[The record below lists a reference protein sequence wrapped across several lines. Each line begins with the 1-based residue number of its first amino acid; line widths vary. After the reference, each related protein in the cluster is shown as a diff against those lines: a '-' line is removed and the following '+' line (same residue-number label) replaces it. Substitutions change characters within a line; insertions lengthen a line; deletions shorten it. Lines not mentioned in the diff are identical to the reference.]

1 MDEKKAIDILR
12 KLLPLDRALR
22 HLVVTSGR
30 GRALS
35 SIIYENSPFLFARI
49 SEIQL
54 TRLFGYL
61 EKWIKNP
68 KEVSRVII
76 PGSCGKSLDRFGW
89 ASPPT
94 TAMILIPN
102 PFATI
107 IMHDT
112 VLPPNFSRIF
122 DMEELSSWYAIYS
135 HPHEDHSPRCLPALI
150 NSTTNWKLR
159 HILVSRKCFM
169 LVVAG
174 SIVYSQRL
182 ERDVKDLIRY
192 MAPEKGRRVQ
202 WIDPS
207 TERLREQFSEVVLKD
222 GEFKFVCL
230 GEAPHS
236 PPEPPIS
243 ISLEYKDTAY
253 VFLSDGTETRDGS
266 FIHVENLLPNLK
278 MLESQK
284 AELFVIGGIFRQHN
298 TYPSV
303 FQAPY
308 VAKALSQYG
317 LRVKAV
323 YMTHLPSEQYISLSY
338 LKRKVREAEIPEV
351 SRKDVETAIDIL
363 MSYGGTE
370 KDPVYKFSVRMIKEE
385 MKDWLGYEVPIYSAD
400 TVRAVPSGIL
410 YKGITVQDIFWRVS
424 MVEDEQILSEL
435 RKIESELGLK

>member
-1 MDEKKAIDILR
+1 
-12 KLLPLDRALR
+12 
-22 HLVVTSGR
+22 
-30 GRALS
+30 
-35 SIIYENSPFLFARI
+35 
-49 SEIQL
+49 
-54 TRLFGYL
+54 
-61 EKWIKNP
+61 
-68 KEVSRVII
+68 
-76 PGSCGKSLDRFGW
+76 
-89 ASPPT
+89 
-94 TAMILIPN
+94 
-102 PFATI
+102 
-107 IMHDT
+107 
-112 VLPPNFSRIF
+112 
-122 DMEELSSWYAIYS
+122 
-135 HPHEDHSPRCLPALI
+135 
-150 NSTTNWKLR
+150 
-159 HILVSRKCFM
+159 
-169 LVVAG
+169 
-174 SIVYSQRL
+174 
-182 ERDVKDLIRY
+182 
-192 MAPEKGRRVQ
+192 
-202 WIDPS
+202 
-207 TERLREQFSEVVLKD
+207 
-222 GEFKFVCL
+222 
-230 GEAPHS
+230 
-236 PPEPPIS
+236 
-243 ISLEYKDTAY
+243 
-253 VFLSDGTETRDGS
+253 
-266 FIHVENLLPNLK
+266 

-370 KDPVYKFSVRMIKEE
+370 KDPVYKLSVRMIKEE